1 MLNSAGDYWSEG
13 YEDGFADLEK
23 NPELLENPY
32 YNDGYDEGLSDYER
46 GLAKERYSGEKQ

>member
-23 NPELLENPY
+23 NPEFLENPY

-46 GLAKERYSGEKQ
+46 GLANDHYAEEE